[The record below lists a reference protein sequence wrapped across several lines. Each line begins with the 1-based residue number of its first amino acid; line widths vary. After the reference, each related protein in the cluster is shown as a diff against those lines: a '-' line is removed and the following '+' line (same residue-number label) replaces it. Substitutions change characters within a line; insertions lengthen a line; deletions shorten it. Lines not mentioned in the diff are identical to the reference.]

1 MTQTGTV
8 RRAENA
14 LSRIFSSWFPVPQL
28 LLPRTL
34 GIDVSDASIKWLV
47 LGADRGKQRVVS
59 YGDEPLQKGIVEQG
73 IIQDIPAFT
82 AALTGLKEKWNGIEC
97 VHAALPEET
106 AYVFNM
112 YVPVGSGREQ
122 TLRMIEFELEG
133 RVPIPPSQAV
143 YDFNII
149 TEHDGD
155 KGTEVGVAVFARE
168 HAQSYAEVFHDAG
181 IRLLSLEVEARSI
194 ARAVSSDAAE
204 EPITLLVDFGRE
216 RTSFAV
222 LKRGIP
228 IFTSTVGVGGNAIS
242 RVLQEKA
249 HLSEEEAVIFKDE
262 QGLFAEKEP
271 KSPEVEAV
279 IGSASALADEVAKH
293 YQYWDTRRNERGER
307 MTPVERIIL
316 VGGSSNLKGLDDYL
330 AGRVQ
335 TDVYRGNVWRNVCE
349 FDEYI
354 PPIDFHTS
362 LQYATAIGLALR
374 GI

>member
-1 MTQTGTV
+1 M
-8 RRAENA
+8 
-14 LSRIFSSWFPVPQL
+14 
-28 LLPRTL
+28 
-34 GIDVSDASIKWLV
+34 
-47 LGADRGKQRVVS
+47 
-59 YGDEPLQKGIVEQG
+59 
-73 IIQDIPAFT
+73 
-82 AALTGLKEKWNGIEC
+82 
-97 VHAALPEET
+97 
-106 AYVFNM
+106 
-112 YVPVGSGREQ
+112 
-122 TLRMIEFELEG
+122 
-133 RVPIPPSQAV
+133 
-143 YDFNII
+143 
-149 TEHDGD
+149 
-155 KGTEVGVAVFARE
+155 
-168 HAQSYAEVFHDAG
+168 
-181 IRLLSLEVEARSI
+181 
-194 ARAVSSDAAE
+194 
-204 EPITLLVDFGRE
+204 
-216 RTSFAV
+216 V